1 MEPSRTTKIWRT
13 GWMLASMAAIGGVV
27 YLLVR
32 PAPPKVATTP
42 AVRASA
48 HAAPEA
54 VQIDRDGTIRIAED
68 SPLYDHLT
76 AVTVNPRMVA
86 YPALTVSGSI
96 LARIR
101 QGTEPIEDRWQF
113 SNSDLATKYSDWLR
127 IAGEVDFAAS
137 QLTKTLELV
146 KAQTDYLTASLHRIE
161 PGVKNG
167 SIPEKELKAAQAELL
182 KAQLQG
188 EKDVFSARSTLRVV
202 TKTKA
207 ALERDLSQNGIEPVV
222 FNRAVENMVLI
233 AANVP
238 ESKVSQVHENQGC
251 LARFYSYPDRTFAAH
266 VETLSPLLSDQRR
279 TLRVL
284 FELSDPESVLRPG
297 MFAEV
302 GLGTDD
308 REALMVPADA
318 LLHINQEDYIVIGA
332 GAGKWRVAAIRA
344 GEEHEGSVEI
354 LRGLAPGS
362 TVIASGAILLK
373 PVVRRALA
381 QASGGKDD

>member
-13 GWMLASMAAIGGVV
+13 GWMLAAMAAIGGVV

-32 PAPPKVATTP
+32 PAPPRDATPPVRPP
-42 AVRASA
+42 ARTV
-48 HAAPEA
+48 PDA
-54 VQIDRDGTIRIAED
+54 VHIDRDGTIRIAED

-76 AVTVNPRMVA
+76 TVTINPRMVA

-113 SNSDLATKYSDWLR
+113 SNSDLATKYSEWLR
-127 IAGEVDFAAS
+127 TTGEVDFAAS
-137 QLTKTLELV
+137 QLAKTLELV

-161 PGVKNG
+161 PLAKSGN
-167 SIPEKELKAAQAELL
+167 IPEKELKAAQAELL

-202 TKTKA
+202 TKTKS

-222 FNRAVENMVLI
+222 FSRAVENMVLI

-251 LARFYSYPDRTFAAH
+251 LARFYAYPDRSFAAH

-308 REALMVPADA
+308 REALMIPADA
-318 LLHINQEDYIVIGA
+318 LLHINQEDYVVVGA
-332 GAGKWRVAAIRA
+332 GAGKWRVAAVRA
-344 GEEHEGSVEI
+344 GEEHEGTIEI
-354 LRGLAPGS
+354 LRGLSPGS
-362 TVIASGAILLK
+362 TIVGSGAILLK
-373 PVVRRALA
+373 PAVRQALT
-381 QASGGKDD
+381 QAAGGKDQ